1 MAPEPVSSPPAQ
13 RVSFERLRERT
24 DELELLVSGLIM
36 FALFALPDWLIDRYM
51 AAYWLLPLVA
61 IAAANMGVIMAIGLA
76 CVLGALFAIHI
87 GIRAYWVGLIG
98 LKSVFPDGIRWERIV
113 GLGPIG
119 HAQWRE
125 RIPSIDAA
133 IDAADRAASTLFAV
147 ITFGALASLWAALV
161 LSVLFALAAMVGGR
175 LGATNAAL
183 ALVGQVLLVL
193 LLGTMLLSWLLDAV
207 LARRFPSLQERPLY
221 RRLVAL
227 LRGVSGVLLPNR
239 LLRPV
244 QLTLQ
249 SNTRPWLFH
258 LLFLGAMALVP
269 LVGMR
274 YFQSALAF
282 DNASDQRAIDF
293 NRLTGLAH
301 GKYYESTRVPRDRFR
316 PGPLIPA
323 PVESTRWLT
332 LFLPYLPLID
342 DPLLA
347 ANCPDPTG
355 AAATKCLA
363 RLWRVRLNGREV
375 PLDGF
380 VPMQRNDLELRG
392 LQGWV
397 SLAGVAPGPQRLLVT
412 WRPAG
417 LAAAHSDD
425 WLPPTIEHEIPFLF
439 APQASE

>member
-1 MAPEPVSSPPAQ
+1 MSQEIPGVPAP
-13 RVSFERLRERT
+13 RISFERLRERT

-36 FALFALPDWLIDRYM
+36 FALFAVPGWLVERYM
-51 AAYWLLPLVA
+51 AAYWLLPLAA
-61 IAAANMGVIMAIGLA
+61 IAAANMGVVMAIGLA
-76 CVLGALFAIHI
+76 WVLGALFAVHI

-98 LKSVFPDGIRWERIV
+98 LKSVFPEGIRWERIA

-119 HAQWRE
+119 RAQWRE

-133 IDAADRAASTLFAV
+133 IEAADRAASTLFAV

-161 LSVLFALAAMVGGR
+161 LSALFALAALVGGW

-183 ALVGQVLLVL
+183 ALVGQVLLAL
-193 LLGTMLLSWLLDAV
+193 LLGAMLLSWLLDAV
-207 LARRFPSLQERPLY
+207 LARRFPALQESRSY
-221 RRLVAL
+221 RHLVAL

-274 YFQSALAF
+274 YFQSAIAF
-282 DNASDQRAIDF
+282 DTSSEQRVINFSA
-293 NRLTGLAH
+293 LPALAH

-323 PVESTRWLT
+323 PVESTRWLV

-355 AAATKCLA
+355 AAATRCLA

-375 PLDGF
+375 ALDGF

-397 SLAGVAPGPQRLLVT
+397 SLAGVAPGPQRLAVT

-417 LAAAHSDD
+417 LTAAHADD